1 MKGDIKRWYLFGCC
15 LLAILFILLTA
26 GCTSSVDSQINTEDI
41 KNVLNLAEERLFSI
55 NWNAEHPGNIRAQLL
70 ASEEDFKNI
79 FDILSS
85 MQPSSANEAEE
96 IYALRAISCS
106 YIDMIAAMMDLANV
120 IEHQNYAEYYA
131 SLYDTYNWEM
141 EIRTAD
147 SALASARN
155 DLYSAKYRISGV
167 NTNMVPLELQGDIT
181 EIKVRIDEMEILMNN
196 LADEFKS
203 ALN

>member
-41 KNVLNLAEERLFSI
+41 KNVSNLAEERLFSI

-120 IEHQNYAEYYA
+120 IEHQNYSEYYA

-196 LADEFKS
+196 MADEFKS